1 MKAGYIAISVRDTTK
16 MAVDV
21 VPLM

>member
-1 MKAGYIAISVRDTTK
+1 MKAGYIAISTRDTTK
-16 MAVDV
+16 MDVDV